1 MDIGNIGGK
10 RDVHCK
16 KLLKTNENKICLRAQ
31 DLETPPTKV
40 VYAVVYIV

>member
-16 KLLKTNENKICLRAQ
+16 KLLKTNENKVGNL
-31 DLETPPTKV
+31 LV
-40 VYAVVYIV
+40 VILNIIVKGI